1 MSSEEKCRCFSPC
14 NSSMHAL
21 NLKTFC
27 GCEFCFLLRTGCIKE
42 ILILTFIPHSIKLLI
57 EKCSNLTPA
66 LNTIRNRHY
75 STIGEFDK
83 EDKFYQFCKES
94 SPTVQSTD
102 TLFAS
107 GSCTPTKVHFPY
119 TDQMTFAPFPLPP
132 QTHPRKKKEKK
143 KGRKSIGR
151 SLNTLSLL

>member
-75 STIGEFDK
+75 STIGEFDQFWK
-83 EDKFYQFCKES
+83 ENFVRLQFN
-94 SPTVQSTD
+94 Q
-102 TLFAS
+102 
-107 GSCTPTKVHFPY
+107 
-119 TDQMTFAPFPLPP
+119 
-132 QTHPRKKKEKK
+132 QTHYLLLEVVLLQRCISLIRTKWHSPQSPPPRHTQEKK
-143 KGRKSIGR
+143 KRKKER
-151 SLNTLSLL
+151 KKEHW

>member
-1 MSSEEKCRCFSPC
+1 MCILFQQRLG
-14 NSSMHAL
+14 N
-21 NLKTFC
+21 
-27 GCEFCFLLRTGCIKE
+27 GCIKE
-42 ILILTFIPHSIKLLI
+42 ILTLTFIPHSIKLLI

-107 GSCTPTKVHFPY
+107 GSCTPTKMHFPY
-119 TDQMTFAPFPLPP
+119 TDQMTFAPIPP
-132 QTHPRKKKEKK
+132 PKTHPRKKKGKK

-151 SLNTLSLL
+151 GLELQNFVYFNDVKINTLCPYHNFGEND

>member
-1 MSSEEKCRCFSPC
+1 MAQLESLIK
-14 NSSMHAL
+14 
-21 NLKTFC
+21 KTSFTS
-27 GCEFCFLLRTGCIKE
+27 FVRKFL
-42 ILILTFIPHSIKLLI
+42 
-57 EKCSNLTPA
+57 
-66 LNTIRNRHY
+66 
-75 STIGEFDK
+75 
-83 EDKFYQFCKES
+83 

-132 QTHPRKKKEKK
+132 QTHPGKKKEKK

-151 SLNTLSLL
+151 GLNTLSLLYR